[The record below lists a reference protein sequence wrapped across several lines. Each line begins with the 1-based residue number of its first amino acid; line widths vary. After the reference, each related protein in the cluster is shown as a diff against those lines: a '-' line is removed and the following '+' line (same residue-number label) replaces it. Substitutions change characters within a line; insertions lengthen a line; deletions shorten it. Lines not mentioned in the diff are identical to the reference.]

1 MHERANPAEPATA
14 PAPKG
19 AAPQR
24 AAGLAALQRTA
35 GNAAVAQWVQRTT
48 GPLTPQEQYADR
60 PTEHPEW
67 PPYQQLVQ
75 AAGIPQQE
83 ADDAWQLLL
92 GGVAAQGPLNAEAM
106 AKTSVRQEQR
116 ELRATNSWYRT
127 FSELMGKHL
136 EIDRP
141 TMALWSG
148 GLDLSDYAY
157 AKGHMPLE
165 RTRIGSVLNVI
176 RLNQDWSLTTPMW
189 NILSKEFVSRANG
202 PVHIFMRAFNPESVL
217 IAQEVPQLH
226 VVKELNS
233 NVQLRW
239 HPVYTD
245 PAGNLREIS
254 EDYELVDNA
263 EYDGR
268 DKCVTVL
275 INYLRKFHDESN
287 DKSTRAHA
295 ETEKLLAGNV
305 IKPKPLP

>member
-1 MHERANPAEPATA
+1 MTQPRATA
-14 PAPKG
+14 RAPR
-19 AAPQR
+19 R
-24 AAGLAALQRTA
+24 AAGIPALQRTA
-35 GNAAVAQWVQRTT
+35 GNAAVAQWVQRTA
-48 GPLTPQEQYADR
+48 TPQEQYADR

-67 PPYQQLVQ
+67 GPYQELVR

-92 GGVAAQGPLNAEAM
+92 GGVAEQGPLNAEAM

-116 ELRATNSWYRT
+116 ELRATNTWYRT
-127 FSELMGKHL
+127 FTALMGKYL

-165 RTRIGSVLNVI
+165 RTRIGGVLNVI
-176 RLNQDWSLTTPMW
+176 RLNRNWALTTPMW

-217 IAQEVPQLH
+217 ISQEVPQLH
-226 VVKELNS
+226 VVKELNPQ
-233 NVQLRW
+233 VRLRW

-245 PAGNLREIS
+245 PDGKLREIAP
-254 EDYELVDNA
+254 DFTLTDNA

-275 INYLRKFHDESN
+275 IEYLRKFHDESN
-287 DKSTRAHA
+287 TQSARAHE
-295 ETEKLLAGNV
+295 ETEKLLAGNGN
-305 IKPKPLP
+305 KP